1 MYGDNIIYDTTPE
14 TILGYQMAEDEPR
27 RLELISG
34 DRYEIHYGIHQ
45 GTYRYEGKVADNTE
59 NRKNYPFSIGCHMFR
74 NEKTGDLS
82 FGYYGHTSPSE
93 FTRICKHVAK
103 KKN

>member
-1 MYGDNIIYDTTPE
+1 MIVESMIYDLTRK
-14 TILGYQMAEDEPR
+14 TIIGYQMGEDEPY
-27 RLELISG
+27 RLELIPG

-45 GTYRYEGKVADNTE
+45 GIYIYEGVVSDNYS
-59 NRKNYPFSIGCHMFR
+59 NRKNYPHSIGEYMFR
-74 NEKTGDLS
+74 SVETGEVS
-82 FGYYGHTSPSE
+82 FGFYPKNNESL